1 MAKVNEHKNPL
12 QREGTSQEQRSLPA
26 LDPAHLKL
34 DDRSPEDFVHYAS
47 QLAELMN
54 FYDLD
59 GKISGNWSG
68 FFKSIQEQSENEWDK
83 SAAHSPHEALFLAF
97 LKLYRHSQNHLNQ
110 LPARHLDFFYKN
122 VLRLPLKK
130 EEPDKVHV
138 LFELNK
144 NVSGH
149 KIEKE
154 SLLQAGKDSEGKPLF
169 YKLEEDIVVN
179 QAQIAHVRSVYNDNG
194 ELRYALVSN
203 SKDGWGEAFET
214 PDAVWSLFG
223 NAQLP
228 NVQLGFAVS
237 SPVLLLS
244 GGQRSVTFSF
254 SLSGEKKM
262 PDTFSEIEFLGGFR
276 LYASGEKGWLG
287 AFSAVPAEDKSPVLS
302 RNADG
307 WKLKFKIDLDPSQ
320 AAILPYN
327 ESVLKEKFNTAS
339 PLLKVL
345 LSAASRQILEGLRLD
360 SLKVSVSVSNLTNFV
375 VENDLGPLDSSK
387 PFTPF
392 GPLARRGANFYVGS
406 EEVFTKNFTD
416 LRLKIKWQGLPDN
429 FSTLYK
435 GYPSF
440 DSNKNKVNFKTSVSI
455 RGKGTWQPPQA
466 ETALFPDNPLST
478 QEVEL
483 PKATA
488 PLSGRGLIEGKAAIF
503 QQRSFRSV
511 LVQKN
516 AVANN
521 LTASN
526 AVLRAA
532 PFFRTALPFIPLI
545 LEKKA
550 FSPELKEGFMKL
562 TLLQDFG
569 FDEYN
574 TQSAKIAADI
584 AGGRKTASDQLNAPY
599 IPQIESVKLSYKAE
613 TDEIPLQ
620 PTTAE
625 EEKAAAQYNRRQA
638 QFFHITPFGHSEE
651 HGFIKRHLDFLL
663 SSEVRFI
670 PHFQNAG
677 ELYIGLKNAEPLQII
692 NLLFQLA
699 EGSANPELPTQQVE
713 WSILSQNQWKP
724 LNADFILADHTNG
737 LLKSGIIQFYLP
749 KEATNDNTLLDS
761 GFYWLRAT
769 VAQYP
774 AAVCKAVSLHTQAV
788 RAVWENVDNAK
799 DHLSAALPAGS
810 VKQLDLDAGPI
821 KKVIQPY
828 SSFGGRPPENSQA
841 YYVRVSER
849 LRHKK
854 RASTIWDYERLV
866 LEQFPRVHKVKCLNH
881 TGPNGEMVP
890 GQVTLIVVPEL
901 RNRNAVD
908 ILKPKLSANELV
920 EIRQFLEKHC
930 SKFVKIYVENPVY
943 EEVKIGVWVKFQRGF
958 EAGAYKRQLNED
970 LIRFLSPWAFKSDAD
985 IRFGGTE
992 NKSRILFFIEQLL
1005 YVDYVERVSLFHV
1018 TKNGVSAD
1026 ANEITTTSSR
1036 AILVSAEMHTIN
1048 AI

>member
-1 MAKVNEHKNPL
+1 
-12 QREGTSQEQRSLPA
+12 
-26 LDPAHLKL
+26 
-34 DDRSPEDFVHYAS
+34 
-47 QLAELMN
+47 
-54 FYDLD
+54 
-59 GKISGNWSG
+59 
-68 FFKSIQEQSENEWDK
+68 
-83 SAAHSPHEALFLAF
+83 
-97 LKLYRHSQNHLNQ
+97 
-110 LPARHLDFFYKN
+110 
-122 VLRLPLKK
+122 
-130 EEPDKVHV
+130 
-138 LFELNK
+138 
-144 NVSGH
+144 
-149 KIEKE
+149 
-154 SLLQAGKDSEGKPLF
+154 
-169 YKLEEDIVVN
+169 
-179 QAQIAHVRSVYNDNG
+179 
-194 ELRYALVSN
+194 
-203 SKDGWGEAFET
+203 
-214 PDAVWSLFG
+214 
-223 NAQLP
+223 
-228 NVQLGFAVS
+228 
-237 SPVLLLS
+237 
-244 GGQRSVTFSF
+244 
-254 SLSGEKKM
+254 
-262 PDTFSEIEFLGGFR
+262 
-276 LYASGEKGWLG
+276 LG